1 MLYFLVKSF
10 CRTVFKN
17 IYRVEIRGLDN
28 IPVDGPLIICAN
40 HINWLDSPLVG
51 SMLTRRR
58 MYVMAKEELFRLK
71 VLSSFLKEMGAF
83 PVRRG
88 SADIRSIRTSL
99 ALLKNKEFI
108 AMFPEGTRSKTGKMG
123 EASPGVALIALKG
136 RSPVLP
142 VAIRGDYRFFGKVKI
157 NIGKPLDFSKYYGEK
172 AKKGL
177 LLEITTDIM
186 DEIKK
191 LYFQSEKVI

>member
-1 MLYFLVKSF
+1 MLYFLLKSL
-10 CRTVFKN
+10 CRVIFKN
-17 IYRVEIRGLDN
+17 IYRVEVKGLNN
-28 IPVDGPLIICAN
+28 IPTDGPLIICAN
-40 HINWLDSPLVG
+40 HINWLDPPLVG
-51 SMLTRRR
+51 SMLTRRK
-58 MYVMAKEELFRLK
+58 MHVMAKEELFRLK
-71 VLSSFLKEMGAF
+71 FLANFFRKLGAF

-88 SADIRSIRTSL
+88 TPDIKSIRISL
-99 ALLKNKEFI
+99 ALLENKEFI

-123 EASPGVALIALKG
+123 KASPGAALIALKG

-142 VAIRGDYRFFGKVKI
+142 VAIRGDYRFFGKITV

-191 LYFQSEKVI
+191 LYFQS